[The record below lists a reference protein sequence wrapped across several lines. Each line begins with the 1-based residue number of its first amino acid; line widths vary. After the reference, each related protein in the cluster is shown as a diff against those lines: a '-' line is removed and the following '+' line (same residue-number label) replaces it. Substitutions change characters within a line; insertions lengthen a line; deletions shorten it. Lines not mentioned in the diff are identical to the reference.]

1 MSATVRPAAE
11 PSEVLLEEAAGW
23 RMRMDEAGWTLADEA
38 ALDAWL
44 AADPLHADAFE
55 RTGEVF
61 SYFDE
66 HAAAPEMMR
75 ARRDA
80 IDRAQRQAGGRW
92 AGPRGW
98 FVRMPQ
104 PAKIA
109 AGIAAAALLG
119 AGVYPLVDG
128 KDVYS
133 TRFGERRVV
142 TLADGSKLS
151 LDGQTKIVVRYTD
164 GAREVQL
171 VSGQARFDVTQDPLR
186 PFKVAA
192 RNETVAA
199 NGGAFNVDASAPVL
213 CITQISGQATV
224 LGPEAL
230 RTRPV
235 ELHTG
240 EQLVAT
246 ATPQVTKASITRAV
260 AWQNGKLI
268 FDDEP
273 LAEAAARVNRYSGK
287 KVVVEG
293 AAKSQRVS
301 GVFDAGDVNAFV
313 EAVTYYL
320 PVKAAPSG
328 DEIVL
333 RGAATG

>member
-1 MSATVRPAAE
+1 MNATVRPAAE
-11 PSEVLLEEAAGW
+11 PSQAVLETAAGW
-23 RMRMDEAGWTLADEA
+23 RMRMDEPGWTLADEQ

-44 AADPLHADAFE
+44 AEDAMHEDAFA

-61 SYFDE
+61 GFFEE

-98 FVRMPQ
+98 FVRMPA

-109 AGIAAAALLG
+109 AGIAAAAVLG
-119 AGVYPLVDG
+119 AGIYPLVDG
-128 KDVYS
+128 KAVYA
-133 TRFGERRVV
+133 TGFGERRVV
-142 TLADGSKLS
+142 TLADGTKLA
-151 LDGQTKIVVRYTD
+151 LDGQTKIVVRYTK
-164 GAREVQL
+164 GAREVKL
-171 VSGQARFDVTQDPLR
+171 VSGQARFDVATDPLR

-199 NGGAFNVDASAPVL
+199 NGGAFNVDASAPIL
-213 CITQISGQATV
+213 CVTLISGQATV
-224 LGPEAL
+224 LGAEAL
-230 RTRPV
+230 HAKPV

-246 ATPQVTKASITRAV
+246 AQPQVTKASITRAT

-273 LAEAAARVNRYSGK
+273 LAEAAARVNRYSEK
-287 KVVVEG
+287 KVVVQG
-293 AAKSQRVS
+293 AATSQRVS
-301 GVFDAGDVNAFV
+301 GVFDAGDVDAFV

-320 PVKAAPSG
+320 PVKAAKA
-328 DEIVL
+328 DNQIVL
-333 RGAATG
+333 QGAAAG

>member
-1 MSATVRPAAE
+1 MNATVRPAAE
-11 PSEVLLEEAAGW
+11 PTQALLEEAAGW
-23 RMRMDEAGWTLADEA
+23 RMRMDEPGWTLADEE

-44 AADPLHADAFE
+44 AADPLHEEAFE

-61 SYFDE
+61 GFFEE

-80 IDRAQRQAGGRW
+80 IDRAQRQASGRW

-98 FVRMPQ
+98 LVRMPQ
-104 PAKIA
+104 PARIA
-109 AGIAAAALLG
+109 AGIAAAAVLG
-119 AGVYPLVDG
+119 AGIYPLVDG
-128 KDVYS
+128 KDVYA
-133 TRFGERRVV
+133 TKFGERRVV

-151 LDGQTKIVVRYTD
+151 LDGQTKIVVRYTR

-171 VSGQARFDVTQDPLR
+171 VAGQARFDVASDALR

-192 RNETVAA
+192 RDETVAA

-213 CITQISGQATV
+213 CVTQISGQATV
-224 LGPEAL
+224 LGPDAL
-230 RTRPV
+230 HTRPV

-240 EQLVAT
+240 EQLIAT
-246 ATPQVTKASITRAV
+246 AEPRVTRASITRAT

-273 LAEAAARVNRYSGK
+273 LAEAAARVNRYSDK

-293 AAKSQRVS
+293 AANSQRVS
-301 GVFDAGDVNAFV
+301 GVFDAGDLDAFV

-320 PVKAAPSG
+320 PVKAARTG
-328 DEIVL
+328 DRVVL
-333 RGAATG
+333 QGAPAG

>member
-1 MSATVRPAAE
+1 MNATVRPAAE
-11 PSEVLLEEAAGW
+11 PSQAVLETAAGW
-23 RMRMDEAGWTLADEA
+23 RMRMDEPGWTLADEQ

-44 AADPLHADAFE
+44 AEDSSHEDAFA

-61 SYFDE
+61 GFFEE

-80 IDRAQRQAGGRW
+80 IDRAQRRAGGRW
-92 AGPRGW
+92 TGNGW
-98 FVRMPQ
+98 FVGMPA
-104 PAKIA
+104 PARIA
-109 AGIAAAALLG
+109 AGIAAAIALG

-128 KDVYS
+128 KAVYA
-133 TRFGERRVV
+133 TGFGERRVV
-142 TLADGSKLS
+142 TLADGTKLA
-151 LDGQTKIVVRYTD
+151 LDGQTKIVVRYTK
-164 GAREVQL
+164 GAREVKL
-171 VSGQARFDVTQDPLR
+171 VSGQARFDVAADPLR

-199 NGGAFNVDASAPVL
+199 NGGAFNIDASAPIL
-213 CITQISGQATV
+213 CVTLIQGQATV
-224 LGPEAL
+224 LGADAL
-230 RTRPV
+230 HTRPV

-246 ATPQVTKASITRAV
+246 ASPRVEKANVSSAT

-273 LAEAAARVNRYSGK
+273 LADAAARVNRYTEHK
-287 KVVVEG
+287 IVVEG

-320 PVKAAPSG
+320 PVKAARS
-328 DEIVL
+328 DNQIVL
-333 RGAATG
+333 QGGAAG

>member
-1 MSATVRPAAE
+1 MNATVRPAAE
-11 PSEVLLEEAAGW
+11 PSQAVLEAAAGW
-23 RMRMDEAGWTLADEA
+23 RMRMDEPGWTLADEQ

-44 AADPLHADAFE
+44 AEDASHEDAFA

-61 SYFDE
+61 GYFEE

-80 IDRAQRQAGGRW
+80 IDRAQRQARGRW
-92 AGPRGW
+92 AGAGW
-98 FVRMPQ
+98 FVRMPA
-104 PAKIA
+104 PARIA
-109 AGIAAAALLG
+109 AGIAAAVALG

-128 KDVYS
+128 KAVYATS
-133 TRFGERRVV
+133 FGERRVV
-142 TLADGSKLS
+142 TLADGTKLA
-151 LDGQTKIVVRYTD
+151 LDGQTKIVVRYTK
-164 GAREVQL
+164 GAREVKL
-171 VSGQARFDVTQDPLR
+171 VSGQARFDVATDPLR

-199 NGGAFNVDASAPVL
+199 NGGAFNIDASAPIL
-213 CITQISGQATV
+213 CVTLISGQATV

-230 RTRPV
+230 HARPV

-246 ATPQVTKASITRAV
+246 AQPAVTKANVSSAT

-273 LAEAAARVNRYSGK
+273 LADAAARVNRYTEHK
-287 KVVVEG
+287 IVVEG

-301 GVFDAGDVNAFV
+301 GVFDAGDADAFV

-320 PVKAAPSG
+320 PVKAAKTG
-328 DEIVL
+328 DQIVL
-333 RGAATG
+333 QGTAAG